1 MFVTSSAQDS
11 EDSDPLSYRLDQ
23 DKVDHRP
30 DVSCLKKTTTQVGL
44 KSLKKKLNNRVC
56 YLTGKFWIGVEIQNK
71 CRDWYTEFSKLEL
84 ISTRIRTEIKF
95 TQLKC

>member
-30 DVSCLKKTTTQVGL
+30 DVSCLKKTTTQAGL
-44 KSLKKKLNNRVC
+44 KSLKKKLN
-56 YLTGKFWIGVEIQNK
+56 
-71 CRDWYTEFSKLEL
+71 KLKKTQAGL
-84 ISTRIRTEIKF
+84 ISFK
-95 TQLKC
+95 